1 MKKFFLMLLALMLAL
16 TTLTAFAEE
25 DGPSAEANELAD
37 VVLLDGFITDVLD
50 DSLLLLTKDGLAV
63 EALLNED
70 TIFEGKNAAIG
81 DYVQIVYNGIMTR
94 SLPAKIT
101 AMAVRNHML
110 MGVVSDL
117 AETGFTL
124 TFGEEIY
131 QVSADAALLE
141 GIQDGM
147 FITLYYNG
155 MMTRMIPA
163 GVTAMHIRGQ
173 EIVGTITEMVE
184 GGFTL
189 TVEGEEIPY
198 HVAIKEGAFQ
208 FVQPEPGVEVI
219 VITDGLETASLE
231 SILVNATEILPLPTA
246 QEVFDL
252 AGTVTEIGED
262 FILFETA
269 DGQLVQANLSADTVF
284 EGKTIE
290 AGDFIHVTYNG
301 QMTFSLPGQ
310 ISAMRVG
317 CYAFT
322 GVVDEIAEGSF
333 LLKSEMDILV
343 KATAEQLENL
353 QAGQTVTVYSNGIMT
368 ASLPGQITAA
378 MIVAAETIAD

>member
-63 EALLNED
+63 EVLLNED
-70 TIFEGKNAAIG
+70 TVFEGKNAAIG

-198 HVAIKEGAFQ
+198 HVGIKDGAFQ

-231 SILVNATEILPLPTA
+231 STWPARSPRSARTSSCSKLLTVSWCRPTCPPTPSLRARPSKRATSSTSPT
-246 QEVFDL
+246 
-252 AGTVTEIGED
+252 TV
-262 FILFETA
+262 
-269 DGQLVQANLSADTVF
+269 
-284 EGKTIE
+284 
-290 AGDFIHVTYNG
+290 
-301 QMTFSLPGQ
+301 
-310 ISAMRVG
+310 R
-317 CYAFT
+317 
-322 GVVDEIAEGSF
+322 
-333 LLKSEMDILV
+333 
-343 KATAEQLENL
+343 
-353 QAGQTVTVYSNGIMT
+353 
-368 ASLPGQITAA
+368 
-378 MIVAAETIAD
+378 

>member
-70 TIFEGKNAAIG
+70 TIFEGKNVAIG

-198 HVAIKEGAFQ
+198 HVGIKDGAFQ

-343 KATAEQLENL
+343 KATAEQLATLES
-353 QAGQTVTVYSNGIMT
+353 GMTVTVYSNGIMT
-368 ASLPGQITAA
+368 ASLPGQITAE
-378 MIVAAETIAD
+378 MIAAAETIAD

>member
-70 TIFEGKNAAIG
+70 TIFEGKNVAIG

-198 HVAIKEGAFQ
+198 HVGIKDGAFQ

-368 ASLPGQITAA
+368 ASLPGQITAE
-378 MIVAAETIAD
+378 MIAAAETIAD

>member
-198 HVAIKEGAFQ
+198 HVGIKDGAFQ

-269 DGQLVQANLSADTVF
+269 DGQLVQANLFADTVF

-343 KATAEQLENL
+343 KATAEQLATLES
-353 QAGQTVTVYSNGIMT
+353 GMTVTVYSNGIMT
-368 ASLPGQITAA
+368 ASLPAQITAE
-378 MIVAAETIAD
+378 MIVAIDTIAD

>member
-50 DSLLLLTKDGLAV
+50 DSLLLLTKDGLAI

-155 MMTRMIPA
+155 MMTRTIPA

-198 HVAIKEGAFQ
+198 HVGIKDGAFQ

-368 ASLPGQITAA
+368 ASLPGQITAE
-378 MIVAAETIAD
+378 MIAAAETIAD

>member
-101 AMAVRNHML
+101 AMAVRNHIL

-198 HVAIKEGAFQ
+198 HVGIKDGAFQ

-353 QAGQTVTVYSNGIMT
+353 QAGQTVTVYSNGAMT
-368 ASLPGQITAA
+368 MSLPAQIGAEMITAT
-378 MIVAAETIAD
+378 ETIID